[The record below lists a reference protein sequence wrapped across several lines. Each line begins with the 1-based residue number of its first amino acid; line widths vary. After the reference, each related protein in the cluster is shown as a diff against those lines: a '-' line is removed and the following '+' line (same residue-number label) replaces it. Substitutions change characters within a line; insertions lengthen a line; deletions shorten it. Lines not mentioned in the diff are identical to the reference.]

1 MKKRLKLVLFM
12 ILGLVLV
19 LAGCGQGDSDD
30 SAGTGDADGK
40 KKLKVVT
47 NADFKPM
54 EYREK
59 GQVVGFDVD
68 LIKAVAAEAGYD
80 VEVKH
85 TGWEAMFTEL
95 ENGMADLAI
104 AAITITDE
112 RKETYDFSVPYYEAV
127 NKILVKEDSDVKS
140 GEDLKGKIIAVQ
152 VETTGQY
159 AAESIL
165 GENSPN
171 IKKMEDINLAIQELL
186 KNGADAVIADNA
198 GVDAYIKNNPG
209 KKLKVI
215 PEESFE
221 SEYYGIAFPK
231 GSALKAEFDEALN
244 KIFDNGTYAK
254 IYKEWFGQ
262 EPDIEH
268 LKSMQ

>member
-1 MKKRLKLVLFM
+1 MKKHLKLVLFM

-19 LAGCGQGDSDD
+19 LAGCGQGNKDD
-30 SAGTGDADGK
+30 GTGSGETNGK

-47 NADFKPM
+47 NAAFKPM
-54 EYREK
+54 EYMEK
-59 GQVVGFDVD
+59 GEVVGFDVD
-68 LIKAVAAEAGYD
+68 LIKAVAKEAGYE

-95 ENGMADLAI
+95 EKGISDLAI

-112 RKETYDFSVPYYEAV
+112 RKETYDFSFPYYEAV
-127 NKILVKEDSDVKS
+127 NKILVKEDSDIKS
-140 GEDLKGKIIAVQ
+140 GEDLKGKTVAVQ

-171 IKKMEDINLAIQELL
+171 IKKMEDVNLAIQELL
-186 KNGADAVIADNA
+186 KNGADAVIADKPV
-198 GVDAYIKNNPG
+198 VDAYIKNNPE

-215 PEESFE
+215 SEESFVP
-221 SEYYGIAFPK
+221 EYYGICFPK
-231 GSALKAEFDEALN
+231 GSPLKAEFDEALN

-254 IYKEWFGQ
+254 IYKEWFGE
-262 EPDIEH
+262 EPDIEQ
-268 LKSMQ
+268 LKSLQ